1 MLICI
6 IYDSADYWK
15 PSSISG
21 YMNRVDEDALGVLF
35 SLDIE
40 GKVYY
45 FDIKDECGR
54 WLCSFRSADV

>member
-1 MLICI
+1 
-6 IYDSADYWK
+6 
-15 PSSISG
+15 
-21 YMNRVDEDALGVLF
+21 MNRVDEDALGVLF